1 VIAEAVFKYAGS
13 VYADLAKL
21 KSGGD
26 ENTYRAYVKHWGE
39 LKGFALSLH
48 TSSQNLGE
56 LGRRIDGLI
65 KFGPVVGGVVSADI
79 TQNSRRVSGVDAAGT
94 FTFQDA
100 SVDEYM
106 LYMLRL
112 QQVMEDEF
120 GVVAKD
126 NDRLADIANLAEKLG
141 SAEGVEN
148 D

>member
-1 VIAEAVFKYAGS
+1 MAERGIAHVQPDVRVRGLAQRAV
-13 VYADLAKL
+13 
-21 KSGGD
+21 GD
-26 ENTYRAYVKHWGE
+26 
-39 LKGFALSLH
+39 
-48 TSSQNLGE
+48 
-56 LGRRIDGLI
+56 
-65 KFGPVVGGVVSADI
+65 
-79 TQNSRRVSGVDAAGT
+79 VSGVDAAGT